1 MKYNYTMK
9 NNLALILAGG
19 SGSRLDPSTPKQFLH
34 LRGKPLLV
42 HTLERFQNHPAI
54 DVIILVTHADFVK
67 RTKELLKPFSIAKLQ
82 QILPGGATRQ
92 ESSAIGVEAAADNF
106 QNILIHDAA
115 RPFVSPSQIDAMLD
129 KLTQYA
135 AVNMTVPVTDTI
147 ARLDQNGMVVEN
159 PDRSRLRR
167 VQTPQGFHL
176 SVIREAHRLARQDND
191 NSATDDCSL
200 ILKYNLAPIANVTGH
215 PDNIKVTSPIDLIIA
230 GQILDNQIT

>member
-42 HTLERFQNHPAI
+42 HTLERFQNHPKI
-54 DVIILVTHADFVK
+54 DVIYLVTHADFVM
-67 RTKELLKPFSIAKLQ
+67 RTKELLKPFQLTKLEH
-82 QILPGGATRQ
+82 ILPGGATRQ
-92 ESSAIGVEAAADNF
+92 ESSAIGVEAAADDF

-115 RPFVSPSQIDAMLD
+115 RPFVTAGQIDAMLD
-129 KLTQYA
+129 KLAQYA
-135 AVNMTVPVTDTI
+135 AVNMTIPVTDTI
-147 ARLDQNGMVVEN
+147 ARLDRNGMVVEN
-159 PDRSRLRR
+159 PDRSLLRR

-176 SVIREAHRLARQDND
+176 SIIREAHHLAQQDND

-200 ILKYNLAPIANVTGH
+200 ILKYNPTPIANVQGH
-215 PDNIKVTSPIDLIIA
+215 PNNMKVTSPIDLIIA
-230 GQILDNQIT
+230 GQILDNQIP